1 MTEIRVFKRAESSSN
16 LTQIKTDIML
26 TRFSVI
32 LLAASMASVQA
43 EQDSR
48 ELQNTWE
55 PRENFEQGPT
65 LAERIATLEEDLA
78 AMLLTEDGQDSR
90 LGGIDTRNDTQDTRK
105 DNIGVRLTGVDGRL
119 GAKDKRNKQQ
129 GRRRRRGES

>member
-1 MTEIRVFKRAESSSN
+1 MTKIRVLKRAESSSN

-32 LLAASMASVQA
+32 LLTASMASVKA

-48 ELQNTWE
+48 ELQNTWL
-55 PRENFEQGPT
+55 PIENFEQGPT

-78 AMLLTEDGQDSR
+78 AILLTEGGQDSR
-90 LGGIDTRNDTQDTRK
+90 LGDIDTRNDTQDIRK
-105 DNIGVRLTGVDGRL
+105 DNIGVRLAGVDGRL
-119 GAKDKRNKQQ
+119 GGVDRRNNRQR
-129 GRRRRRGES
+129 RRRRRGQS

>member
-1 MTEIRVFKRAESSSN
+1 
-16 LTQIKTDIML
+16 ML

-32 LLAASMASVQA
+32 LLAASLASVQA

-48 ELQNTWE
+48 ELQNTWL
-55 PRENFEQGPT
+55 PIENFEQGPT

-78 AMLLTEDGQDSR
+78 AILLTEGDQDSR
-90 LGGIDTRNDTQDTRK
+90 LGDIDTRNDTQDIRK

-119 GAKDKRNKQQ
+119 GGVDRRNNRQR
-129 GRRRRRGES
+129 RRRRRGQS